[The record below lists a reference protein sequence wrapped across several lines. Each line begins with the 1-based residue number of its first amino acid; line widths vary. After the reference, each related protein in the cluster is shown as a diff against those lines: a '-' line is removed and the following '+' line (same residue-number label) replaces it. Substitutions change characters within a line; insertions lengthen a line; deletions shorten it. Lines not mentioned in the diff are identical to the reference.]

1 MNDLIIVEQLPIIK
15 ERLAS
20 VSQEIEQ
27 KTAEALAMICT
38 EDTVKTVKALRADL
52 NKEFKA
58 LEDQRKAVKEAV
70 MKPYD
75 EFDQLYK
82 DLISSKFKAADAEL
96 ASKISDVESALKD
109 AREKEV
115 RAYYDE
121 YAAALHIVGYPFD
134 RAGINVTLSA
144 SLKSLKDAAKAFADR
159 IYSDLLLVGTQ
170 EFSAEILVEYQKSLN
185 VSEAI
190 RLVIDRHLAIEEEKR
205 KEAER
210 VAISKMETVAIEA
223 VDAFL
228 PPPEVVAAPPK
239 KPQLFTT
246 TFRVTGSR
254 DQLVAL
260 RDYLKDGGYKYEQQ

>member
-1 MNDLIIVEQLPIIK
+1 MNDLIIIEQLPIIK

-20 VSQEIEQ
+20 VSEEIEK

-38 EDTVKTVKALRADL
+38 EETVKTVKALRADL
-52 NKEFKA
+52 NKEFKT
-58 LEDQRKAVKEAV
+58 LEDQRKTVKEAV

-96 ASKISDVESALKD
+96 SSKITEVESALKE

-121 YAAALHIVGYPFD
+121 YAASLHISGYSFD
-134 RAGINVTLSA
+134 RAGVNVTLSA

-159 IYSDLLLVGTQ
+159 VYSDLLLIGTQ
-170 EFSAEILVEYQKSLN
+170 EYSAEILVEYQKSLN
-185 VSEAI
+185 ASEAI

-210 VAISKMETVAIEA
+210 AAITKTETVAVEA

-228 PPPEVVAAPPK
+228 PPPEVIAEPPK
-239 KPQLFTT
+239 KTQLFTT
-246 TFRVTGSR
+246 TFRVTGSK
-254 DQLVAL
+254 DQLIAL
-260 RDYLKDGGYKYEQQ
+260 RDYLKNGGYKYEQQ

>member
-1 MNDLIIVEQLPIIK
+1 MNDLIVIEQLPIIK

-20 VSQEIEQ
+20 VSQEIEH
-27 KTAEALAMICT
+27 KTTEALAMICT

-52 NKEFKA
+52 NKEFRA

-82 DLISSKFKAADAEL
+82 DLISSKFKAADSEL
-96 ASKISDVESALKD
+96 AAKIFDVESALKET
-109 AREKEV
+109 REKEV
-115 RAYYDE
+115 KAYYDE
-121 YAAALHIVGYPFD
+121 YAAALHITGYSFE
-134 RAGINVTLSA
+134 RAGVNVTLSA

-159 IYSDLLLVGTQ
+159 VYSDLLLIGTQ
-170 EFSAEILVEYQKSLN
+170 EYSAEILVEYQRSLN
-185 VSEAI
+185 ASEAI
-190 RLVIDRHLAIEEEKR
+190 RLVLDRHLAIEEEKR

-210 VAISKMETVAIEA
+210 AAISKMETVAVEA

-228 PPPEVVAAPPK
+228 PPPQVIAETPK

-246 TFRVTGSR
+246 TFRVAGSK
-254 DQLVAL
+254 DQLIAL
-260 RDYLKDGGYKYEQQ
+260 RDFLKDGGFKYEQL